1 MLLFQSVCDGRKGY
15 ALDGPYNAIHVG
27 AAAPILPKEV
37 QTKRFIDKYRS
48 NNVKIPFDLVKCTH
62 AINCNQFCFLINCMM
77 LNFMLNKV
85 HFQNINLEIGL
96 KYLFTLLIKL
106 LGID

>member
-1 MLLFQSVCDGRKGY
+1 MLLFQSVGDGRKGY

-62 AINCNQFCFLINCMM
+62 AINCNQFCFLINCMGRISAIF
-77 LNFMLNKV
+77 LLFRS
-85 HFQNINLEIGL
+85 INDVFLSYAQRINYYELSVG
-96 KYLFTLLIKL
+96 
-106 LGID
+106 